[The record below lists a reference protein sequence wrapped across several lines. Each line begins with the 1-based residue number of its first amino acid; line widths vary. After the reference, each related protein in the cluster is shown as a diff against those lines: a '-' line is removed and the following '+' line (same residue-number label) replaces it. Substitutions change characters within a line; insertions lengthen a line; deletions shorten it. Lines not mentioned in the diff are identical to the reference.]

1 MKRMLMAVLIMLA
14 MAMQAQ
20 AEEEIE
26 RAMRACRSAV
36 DRFYA
41 GSGGAVTWPVE
52 AYTRSANMVYFVQFK
67 DDLKATLAPAMGM
80 PLALDVRCSI
90 QRETFKPLMITV
102 NRVSLPVD

>member
-1 MKRMLMAVLIMLA
+1 MKRMVLAVLILLA

-41 GSGGAVTWPVE
+41 GSGGAVGQ
-52 AYTRSANMVYFVQFK
+52 ARH
-67 DDLKATLAPAMGM
+67 
-80 PLALDVRCSI
+80 
-90 QRETFKPLMITV
+90 
-102 NRVSLPVD
+102 